1 MNLKIKFVPYEKF
14 RHDGFKR
21 LLGDLKGNTIIL
33 VDAKLNAEEEAR
45 LIKDTMEKVST
56 SFTGIEMSSLEL
68 EKQPDTLDKIKNML
82 IETISGKKRGLTIIG
97 PAKIVRRIEKNPEEL
112 LLHM

>member
-14 RHDGFKR
+14 RQEGFKK
-21 LLGDLKGNTIIL
+21 LFGDLKANTIIL
-33 VDAKLNAEEEAR
+33 VDAKLNAEEEAK

-56 SFTGIEMSSLEL
+56 SFTGIEMSSLEF
-68 EKQPDTLDKIKNML
+68 KKGSNFFDRIKNTL
-82 IETISGKKRGLTIIG
+82 IEVILGKKRGLTIIG

>member
-1 MNLKIKFVPYEKF
+1 MNLKIKFLPYEKF
-14 RHDGFKR
+14 RREGFKK
-21 LLGDLKGNTIIL
+21 LFTDLKGNTIVL
-33 VDAKLNAEEEAR
+33 VDAKLNSDEEAR

-68 EKQPDTLDKIKNML
+68 EKNSSTLDKIKNTL
-82 IETISGKKRGLTIIG
+82 IEGILGKKRGLTIIG